1 MNVNI
6 ASHLHSMAERFP
18 RKDAIILCASGAK
31 LTFEELDQESDRY
44 AHGFTGV
51 GITRGMRV
59 ALLVPPG
66 REFFTLA
73 FALFKMGAVLVLI
86 DPGMGLKNM
95 LRCLGEINP
104 EAFIGIPS
112 ALALKTLTRTLPTAK
127 IKVTVGPR
135 IFWGG
140 HQLKK
145 LRSKNNAR
153 YEMAVTRANDPAAI
167 LFTTGSTGLAKGAL
181 YRHGMFDAQVRT
193 LQKQYGIGTDEIDL
207 PTFPLF
213 ALFDPALGMTAVIPD
228 MDPRKP
234 GFVRPEKIIG
244 PIIKY
249 GVTHMFGSPAL
260 LDRVGRYGQAK
271 GVKLPTLR
279 RVISAGAPVPPPVL
293 ERFASMLNR
302 GVEIHT
308 PYGATEAL
316 PVATIG
322 SAEIINDT
330 SLETERG
337 AGTCVGRPAGEI
349 DIRIIGISDDAI
361 EAWSPE
367 LLVTAG
373 TVGEIV
379 VRGPVVTREYFGRE
393 AATKLAKIP
402 GEGDQVWH
410 RMGDVGRFDETGRL
424 WFFGRKAHRV
434 VTEAGTLFSDPC
446 EGIMNTHPKVFRSA
460 LVGVGKPGQQRPV
473 MCIELK
479 AGQRRGELENEL
491 RVLAASN
498 SITSSIDT
506 FLVHP
511 KFPVDIRHNAKI
523 FREKLAV
530 WAGQRLS

>member
-1 MNVNI
+1 
-6 ASHLHSMAERFP
+6 MAERFP
-18 RKDAIILCASGAK
+18 QKDAIILCASGRK
-31 LTFEELDQESDRY
+31 LTFQELDQESDRY
-44 AHGFTGV
+44 AHGFDAI
-51 GITRGMRV
+51 GIRRDTSV

-66 REFFTLA
+66 SEFFTLA
-73 FALFKMGAVLVLI
+73 FALFKVGAVMVLI

-95 LRCLGEINP
+95 LRCLGEIKP
-104 EAFIGIPS
+104 QAFIGVPA

-140 HQLKK
+140 HRLKK
-145 LRSKNNAR
+145 LRSRNSER
-153 YEMAVTRANDPAAI
+153 YEMAAARANDPAAV

-193 LQKQYGIGTDEIDL
+193 LQKQYGIGSDEIDL

-213 ALFDPALGMTAVIPD
+213 ALFDPALGMTAIIPD

-234 GFVRPEKIIG
+234 ALVRPENIIG
-244 PIIKY
+244 PVQKY
-249 GVTHMFGSPAL
+249 KVTHMFGSPAL
-260 LDRVGRYGQAK
+260 LARVAKYGEAK
-271 GVKLPTLR
+271 GVKLPSLR
-279 RVISAGAPVPPPVL
+279 RVISAGAPVPSPVL
-293 ERFASMLNR
+293 ASFASMLSP

-322 SAEIINDT
+322 STEIIEHT
-330 SLETERG
+330 GAETQKG

-361 EAWSPE
+361 ETWSPE
-367 LLVTAG
+367 LVVAPG
-373 TVGEIV
+373 AVGEIV
-379 VRGPVVTREYFGRE
+379 VRGPVVTREYFARE
-393 AATKLAKIP
+393 EATKMAKIA
-402 GEGDQVWH
+402 GEGGQVWH
-410 RMGDVGRFDETGRL
+410 RMGDVGRFDESGRL

-434 VTEAGTLFSDPC
+434 VTETGTLFSDPC

-460 LVGVGKPGQQRPV
+460 LVGVGLPGKQRAV
-473 MCIELK
+473 MCIELRP
-479 AGQRRGELENEL
+479 GGRREQLDGEL
-491 RVLAASN
+491 RQLARSN
-498 SITSSIDT
+498 PVTSQIDT

-523 FREKLAV
+523 FREKLAI
-530 WAGQRLS
+530 WAAQRLS

>member
-6 ASHLHSMAERFP
+6 ASHLRTMAELFP
-18 RKDAIILCASGAK
+18 KKDAIILCASGRK
-31 LTFEELDQESDRY
+31 LTFEELDGESDRY
-44 AHGFTGV
+44 AHGFEAI
-51 GITRGMRV
+51 GIRRGMSV

-73 FALFKMGAVLVLI
+73 FALFKIGAVLVLI

-95 LRCLGEINP
+95 LKCLGEIKP
-104 EAFIGIPS
+104 EAFIGIPA

-135 IFWGG
+135 LFWGG

-145 LRSKNNAR
+145 LRSKKSER
-153 YEMAVTRANDPAAI
+153 YPMAATRANDPAAV

-193 LQKQYGIGTDEIDL
+193 LQKQYGIGSDEIDL

-234 GFVRPEKIIG
+234 ALVRPENIIG
-244 PIIKY
+244 PILKY
-249 GVTHMFGSPAL
+249 HVTHMFGSPAL
-260 LDRVGRYGQAK
+260 LDRVGKYGEAK
-271 GVKLPTLR
+271 GVKLPSLR

-293 ERFASMLNR
+293 ARFASMLSA

-322 SAEIINDT
+322 SAEIINHTGADT
-330 SLETERG
+330 QRG

-349 DIRIIGISDDAI
+349 DIQIIGISDEAI
-361 EAWSPE
+361 EAWSPG
-367 LLVTAG
+367 LVVPKGA
-373 TVGEIV
+373 VGEIV
-379 VRGPVVTREYFGRE
+379 VRGPVVTREYFARE
-393 AATKLAKIP
+393 EATKLAKIP
-402 GEGDQVWH
+402 GDGDQVWH
-410 RMGDVGRFDETGRL
+410 RMGDVGRFDESGRL

-434 VTEAGTLFSDPC
+434 MTEAGTLFSDPC

-460 LVGVGKPGQQRPV
+460 LVGVGRPGKQRAV
-473 MCIELK
+473 ICIELK
-479 AGQRRGELENEL
+479 AGQRREHLEDEL
-491 RVLAASN
+491 RALAQSN
-498 SITSSIDT
+498 AITSQITT

-530 WAGQRLS
+530 WAEQRLA